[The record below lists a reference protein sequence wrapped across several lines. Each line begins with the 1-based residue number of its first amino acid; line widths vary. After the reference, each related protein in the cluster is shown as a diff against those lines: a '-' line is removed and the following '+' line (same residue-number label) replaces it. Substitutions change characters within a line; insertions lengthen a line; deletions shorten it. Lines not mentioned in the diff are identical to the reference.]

1 MPFAG
6 CFHVLQVVEVVGQ
19 MAQGFCELMHQRGSG
34 HLMQQVEVFGFVLE
48 ILEAKAGFG
57 FDV

>member
-1 MPFAG
+1 MSSAG